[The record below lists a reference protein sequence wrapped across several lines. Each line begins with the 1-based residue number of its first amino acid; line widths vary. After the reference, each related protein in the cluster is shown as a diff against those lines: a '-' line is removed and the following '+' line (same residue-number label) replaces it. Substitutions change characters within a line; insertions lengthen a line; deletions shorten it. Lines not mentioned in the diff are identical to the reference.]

1 MSDDSHAHGLGPLT
15 KGQDKVQLTRRL
27 QVTAIGLTV
36 AALALTGCGGE
47 GAADSGDGDGEVIRF
62 AFAPDPV
69 WDLMDDAGVIRE
81 WEEENGVRIETST
94 TWDEFTY
101 FAGGHGDIVSM
112 STQETPVL
120 EAETGIETVTFGKYN
135 YQRVPLLRRAG
146 DPYETLADVPKG
158 SKICVSGPTSNTAFW
173 TVLAK
178 EMHDLDY
185 RVGGGDFELI
195 VNDHFVNP
203 TNLLRG
209 DCEVAAVIPEAAVPQ
224 LRKGELEIMYD
235 GKLPFQLYA
244 EFAPDSDGA
253 LHVLGNNFTA
263 TKEWFDANEDLAVK
277 FLELWQ
283 RGIDMWKESKAETIT
298 KYPQHFS
305 VESEEDIAYMTE
317 FMEGDNDWFVDSPFL
332 EGQDWIDSETA
343 IWDLMRNLHPDNANY
358 LAEDAPAPEFVEL
371 TPSS

>member
-1 MSDDSHAHGLGPLT
+1 VIHSHKLQLAVLGS
-15 KGQDKVQLTRRL
+15 
-27 QVTAIGLTV
+27 I
-36 AALALTGCGGE
+36 AALGLAACGG
-47 GAADSGDGDGEVIRF
+47 ADADSGGDDGDSQVIRF

-69 WDLMDDAGVIRE
+69 WDLMTDAGVIE
-81 WEEENGVRIETST
+81 DWEEENGVTIETST

-120 EAETGIETVTFGKYN
+120 EAETDIETVTFGKYN

-146 DPYETLADVPKG
+146 DPYETLADVPLG

-173 TVLAK
+173 TVLAR

-235 GKLPFQLYA
+235 GKLPFQLYD
-244 EFAPDSDGA
+244 EFAPESDGQ

-263 TKEWFDANEDLAVK
+263 TAEWFDANEDLAVK

-283 RGIDMWKESKAETIT
+283 TGIDMWKESKAETVE

-305 VESEEDIAYMTE
+305 VESQEDIDFMTE
-317 FMEGDNDWFVDSPFL
+317 FVSGDNDWFVDSPFL
-332 EGQDWIDSETA
+332 ESDEWIASETS
-343 IWDLMRNLHPDNANY
+343 IWNIMKNLDPENANF
-358 LAEDAPAPEFVEL
+358 LEADAPTPRFVAL
-371 TPSS
+371 QPSS

>member
-1 MSDDSHAHGLGPLT
+1 MTVINAGPMF
-15 KGQDKVQLTRRL
+15 KKVCVAAAAMAFA
-27 QVTAIGLTV
+27 VTAVGCSGSSSED
-36 AALALTGCGGE
+36 AAGG
-47 GAADSGDGDGEVIRF
+47 DQQVIRF

-69 WDLMDDAGVIRE
+69 WDLLTDSGELAK
-81 WEEENGVRIETST
+81 WEQENNVKIETST

-120 EAETGIETVTFGKYN
+120 EQETGIKTVTFGKYN
-135 YQRVPLLRRAG
+135 YQRVPLLKRAG
-146 DPYETLADVPKG
+146 DPYETLEDIPKG

-178 EMHDLDY
+178 QMHDLDY

-209 DCEVAAVIPEAAVPQ
+209 DCEAAAVIPEAAVPQ
-224 LRKGELEIMYD
+224 LRKGELEIMY
-235 GKLPFQLYA
+235 GGQLPFQLYK
-244 EFAPDSDGA
+244 EFAPNSDDQ

-263 TKEWFDANEDLAVK
+263 TEEWYNGHQDLAVK

-283 RGIDMWKESKAETIT
+283 RGIDMFQEQKAEVVA

-305 VESEEDIAYMTE
+305 VESQEDIDWITN
-317 FMEGDNDWFVDSPFL
+317 FISGDNDWFVDTVTM
-332 EGQDWIDSETA
+332 EAGWIPVETE
-343 IWDLMRNLHPDNANY
+343 IWNLMKELNPENANY
-358 LAEDAPAPEFVEL
+358 LPADAP
-371 TPSS
+371 TPRFEAVTLP

>member
-1 MSDDSHAHGLGPLT
+1 MKLRKT
-15 KGQDKVQLTRRL
+15 
-27 QVTAIGLTV
+27 
-36 AALALTGCGGE
+36 LALLASTTMAMTALTACGS
-47 GAADSGDGDGEVIRF
+47 DSAGGDSDAKVIKF

-69 WDLMDDAGVIRE
+69 WDLLTDSGVKAR
-81 WEEENGVRIETST
+81 WEKENNVKIETST

-120 EAETGIETVTFGKYN
+120 EAETKIKTVTFGKYN

-146 DPYETLADVPKG
+146 DPYETLEDVPKG

-173 TVLAK
+173 TVLAN
-178 EMHDLDY
+178 EMHGLDY
-185 RVGGGDFELI
+185 RVGGGDFKLV

-209 DCEVAAVIPEAAVPQ
+209 DCEVAAVIPEAAIPQ
-224 LRKGELEIMYD
+224 LRTGKIEIMYD
-235 GKLPFQLYA
+235 GKLPFQLYK
-244 EFAPDSDGA
+244 EFAPASDGE

-263 TKEWFDANEDLAVK
+263 TKEWFDKNEDMAVK

-283 RGIDMWKESKAETIT
+283 EGIELWKKQKSETVT

-305 VESEEDIAYMTE
+305 VEDKEDVE
-317 FMEGDNDWFVDSPFL
+317 FMTDFVSGDNDWFVEDVFL
-332 EGQDWIDSETA
+332 DEDWIAAETA
-343 IWDLMRNLHPDNANY
+343 IWELMKGLDPKNANY
-358 LAEDAPAPEFVEL
+358 LAKDAPEPEFVAL
-371 TPSS
+371 TPSTS

>member
-1 MSDDSHAHGLGPLT
+1 L
-15 KGQDKVQLTRRL
+15 
-27 QVTAIGLTV
+27 V
-36 AALALTGCGGE
+36 AAATAVALTAAGCGGGAE
-47 GAADSGDGDGEVIRF
+47 GGEGDGEVIRF

-69 WDLMDDAGVIRE
+69 WDLMDDAGVIAD
-81 WEEENGVRIETST
+81 WEKEHNVRIETST

-120 EAETGIETVTFGKYN
+120 EAETGIKTVTFGKYN
-135 YQRVPLLRRAG
+135 YQRVPMLRRAG

-158 SKICVSGPTSNTAFW
+158 STICVSGPTSNTAFW

-178 EMHDLDY
+178 KMHGLDY
-185 RVGGGDFELI
+185 RVGGGDFNLQ

-209 DCEVAAVIPEAAVPQ
+209 DCEVAAVIPEAAIPQ
-224 LRKGELEIMYD
+224 LRSGELEIMYD
-235 GKLPFQLYA
+235 GKLPFQLYQ
-244 EFAPDSDGA
+244 EFAPDSDGK

-263 TKEWFDANEDLAVK
+263 TKEWFDAHEDLAVA

-283 RGIDMWKESKAETIT
+283 TGLDMWQKQKAETVQ

-305 VESEEDIAYMTE
+305 VESEEDVDYMID
-317 FMEGDNDWFVDSPFL
+317 FIEGENDWFVDTPFL
-332 EGQDWIDSETA
+332 ESQEWIDTETA
-343 IWDLMRNLHPDNANY
+343 VWDMMKELDPDNANY
-358 LAEDAPAPEFVEL
+358 LAPDAPTPEFVVLE
-371 TPSS
+371 PSK

>member
-1 MSDDSHAHGLGPLT
+1 M
-15 KGQDKVQLTRRL
+15 QLVAL
-27 QVTAIGLTV
+27 SAAAIVTTS
-36 AALALTGCGGE
+36 CGG
-47 GAADSGDGDGEVIRF
+47 GGGDGTGTAAGNGEPRVIRF

-69 WDLMDDAGVIRE
+69 WDLLDDSGTLQK
-81 WEEENGVRIETST
+81 WEQENNVRIKTST

-120 EAETGIETVTFGKYN
+120 EQETNIETVTFGKYN
-135 YQRVPLLRRAG
+135 YQRVPMIRRAG

-178 EMHDLDY
+178 EMHGLDY
-185 RVGGGDFELI
+185 RVGGGDFKLV

-203 TNLLRG
+203 TNLMRG
-209 DCEVAAVIPEAAVPQ
+209 DCEVAAIIPEAAVPQ
-224 LRKGELEIMYD
+224 LRTGELEIMYG
-235 GKLPFQLYA
+235 GKLPFQLYD
-244 EFAPDSDGA
+244 EFAPKADGE

-263 TKEWFDANEDLAVK
+263 TEKWYDANKDLAVK

-283 RGIDMWKESKAETIT
+283 TGIDMWKENKAETIRR
-298 KYPQHFS
+298 YPQHFA
-305 VESEEDIAYMTE
+305 VESQEDIDYMIK

-332 EGQDWIDSETA
+332 ESQEWIDSETA
-343 IWDLMRNLHPDNANY
+343 IWDLMKNLHPDNANF
-358 LAEDAPAPEFVEL
+358 LAEDAPKPRFEVL
-371 TPSS
+371 KPS

>member
-1 MSDDSHAHGLGPLT
+1 MVASTTLA
-15 KGQDKVQLTRRL
+15 
-27 QVTAIGLTV
+27 VTAL
-36 AALALTGCGGE
+36 AACGGSSDSDE
-47 GAADSGDGDGEVIRF
+47 GGARVIKF

-69 WDLMDDAGVIRE
+69 WDLLEDSGTKAR
-81 WEEENGVRIETST
+81 WEKENNVKIKTST

-120 EAETGIETVTFGKYN
+120 EAETGIKTVTFGKYN

-146 DPYETLADVPKG
+146 DPYETLEDVPKG

-178 EMHDLDY
+178 EMHGLDY
-185 RVGGGDFELI
+185 RVGGGDFKLV

-209 DCEVAAVIPEAAVPQ
+209 DCEVAAVIPEAAIPQ
-224 LRKGELEIMYD
+224 LRTGKIEVMYD
-235 GKLPFQLYA
+235 GKLPFQLYK
-244 EFAPDSDGA
+244 EFAPKSDGER
-253 LHVLGNNFTA
+253 HVLGNNFTA
-263 TKEWFDANEDLAVK
+263 TKKWFDANKDLAVK

-283 RGIDMWKESKAETIT
+283 EGIELWKDQKAETVA

-305 VESEEDIAYMTE
+305 VEDEKDVDYMIE
-317 FMEGDNDWFVDSPFL
+317 FVSGDNDWFVDDVFL
-332 EGQDWIDSETA
+332 DEAWIPAETA
-343 IWDLMRNLHPDNANY
+343 IWEQMKGLHPKNANF
-358 LAEDAPAPEFVEL
+358 LKQDAPQPEFVAL
-371 TPSS
+371 TPGK

>member
-1 MSDDSHAHGLGPLT
+1 MTMAMT
-15 KGQDKVQLTRRL
+15 
-27 QVTAIGLTV
+27 
-36 AALALTGCGGE
+36 ALAACGSGSS
-47 GAADSGDGDGEVIRF
+47 GGGDSDAKVIKF

-69 WDLMDDAGVIRE
+69 WDLLSDS
-81 WEEENGVRIETST
+81 GVRARWEKENNVKIETST

-120 EAETGIETVTFGKYN
+120 EAETKIKTVTFGKYN

-173 TVLAK
+173 TVLAN
-178 EMHDLDY
+178 EMHGLDY
-185 RVGGGDFELI
+185 RVGGGDFKLV

-209 DCEVAAVIPEAAVPQ
+209 DCEVAAVIPEAAIPQ
-224 LRKGELEIMYD
+224 LRTGKLEIMYD
-235 GKLPFQLYA
+235 GKLPFQLYKD
-244 EFAPDSDGA
+244 FAPDSDGE

-263 TKEWFDANEDLAVK
+263 TKKWFDANEDLAVK

-283 RGIDMWKESKAETIT
+283 EGIELWKKQKAETVA

-305 VESEEDIAYMTE
+305 VEDKKDVEFMTE
-317 FMEGDNDWFVDSPFL
+317 FVSGDNDWFVDDVFL
-332 EGQDWIDSETA
+332 DKDWIASETA
-343 IWDLMRNLHPDNANY
+343 IWEQMKELDPKNANY
-358 LAEDAPAPEFVEL
+358 LAKDAPKPEFVAL
-371 TPSS
+371 TPSTN

>member
-1 MSDDSHAHGLGPLT
+1 MLARRT
-15 KGQDKVQLTRRL
+15 IQLITL
-27 QVTAIGLTV
+27 GLT
-36 AALALTGCGGE
+36 AALATAACGGDS
-47 GAADSGDGDGEVIRF
+47 GAASGDSDTRVIRF

-69 WDLMDDAGVIRE
+69 WDLMADNGVIKK
-81 WEEENGVRIETST
+81 WEQENNARIETST

-120 EAETGIETVTFGKYN
+120 EAETNIKTVTFGKYN
-135 YQRVPLLRRAG
+135 YQRVPMFRRAG

-178 EMHDLDY
+178 EMHGLDY
-185 RVGGGDFELI
+185 RVGGGDFQLQ

-209 DCEVAAVIPEAAVPQ
+209 DCEVAAIIPEAAVPQ
-224 LRKGELEIMYD
+224 MRKGELEIMYG
-235 GKLPFQLYA
+235 GKLPFQLYD
-244 EFAPDSDGA
+244 EFAPEADGE

-263 TKEWFDANEDLAVK
+263 TEEWFDANEDLAVK

-283 RGIDMWKESKAETIT
+283 EGIDMWKEQKPETVQ

-305 VESEEDIAYMTE
+305 VEAEEDIEYMTD

-332 EGQDWIDSETA
+332 ESEDWIKTETA
-343 IWDLMRNLHPDNANY
+343 IWDLMKGLHPDNANF
-358 LAEDAPAPEFVEL
+358 LEADAP
-371 TPSS
+371 TPRFEVLEPSN

>member
-1 MSDDSHAHGLGPLT
+1 MAAAVLT
-15 KGQDKVQLTRRL
+15 
-27 QVTAIGLTV
+27 
-36 AALALTGCGGE
+36 LAGCGGD
-47 GAADSGDGDGEVIRF
+47 GAASGDAETRVIRF

-69 WDLMDDAGVIRE
+69 WDLMDDAGVIKK
-81 WEEENGVRIETST
+81 WEKENNVRIETST

-120 EAETGIETVTFGKYN
+120 EAETGIKTVTFGKYN
-135 YQRVPLLRRAG
+135 YQRVPMLRRAG

-178 EMHDLDY
+178 ELHGLDY
-185 RVGGGDFELI
+185 RVGGGDFKLV

-203 TNLLRG
+203 TNLLRK

-224 LRKGELEIMYD
+224 LRKGELEIMYG
-235 GKLPFQLYA
+235 GKLPFQLYN
-244 EFAPDSDGA
+244 EFAPKKDGK

-263 TKEWFDANEDLAVK
+263 TAEWFDKNKDLAVK

-283 RGIDMWKESKAETIT
+283 TGIEMWKEKKAETVA

-305 VESEEDIAYMTE
+305 VESKEDIQFMTE
-317 FMEGDNDWFVDSPFL
+317 FVSGDNDWFVDTPFL
-332 EGQDWIDSETA
+332 ESQEWVESETA
-343 IWDLMRNLHPDNANY
+343 IWQLMKGLNPGNANY
-358 LAEDAPAPEFVEL
+358 LKADAP
-371 TPSS
+371 TPRFEAIKPAS